1 MNNIANFQVDE
12 EKCIGCG
19 LCVKVCPGG
28 VLHLNEQRKCE
39 MDEIDSFGW
48 NGCWRCE
55 HCLAVCP
62 KGAISIFGKQRSD
75 SLPPVKAETAAPVL
89 DALIANRHSCRR
101 FLKKDVVPEIIDG
114 MLQMLGNAPN
124 GGNKQ
129 QVEFTLIDDREE
141 MDAFRRLAY
150 TEMDRLASE
159 GVYPAGFDKPS
170 YEDMKRWEKAV
181 RPEMLFCGAPYL
193 LIPHAPLGK
202 GEPVEDVNIAAAYF
216 ELLCASRGLG
226 CVMMTFPKD
235 ALKNMPEIRALLQIP
250 EEHYVGVML
259 GFGWPEIRYARGTQ
273 RGVEEARIHRL
284 RFETEESK

>member
-1 MNNIANFQVDE
+1 MNLANFQVDT

-19 LCVKVCPGG
+19 LCEKVCPGG
-28 VLHLNEQRKCE
+28 ILHLNADRKCE

-48 NGCWRCE
+48 NGCWNCE

-62 KGAISIFGKQRSD
+62 WGAISIFSKRPED
-75 SLPPVKAETAAPVL
+75 SIPTVKPETATPVM
-89 DALIANRHSCRR
+89 DALIMNRHSCRR
-101 FLKKDVVPEIIDG
+101 FLKKDVPGETIDA
-114 MLQMLGNAPN
+114 MLQRIGNAPN

-129 QVEFTLIDDREE
+129 QVEFTLIDDQTQ
-141 MDAFRRLAY
+141 MDRFRALAY
-150 TEMDRLASE
+150 AEMDRLAE
-159 GVYPAGFDKPS
+159 NGVYPAGFDKPS
-170 YEDMKRWEKAV
+170 YEDMKRWEKTV
-181 RPEMLFCGAPYL
+181 RPDMLFCGAPYL
-193 LIPHAPLGK
+193 LIPHAPLGR

-235 ALKNMPEIRALLQIP
+235 ALKNMPTIRAMLQIP
-250 EEHYVGVML
+250 EDHYVGVML

-284 RFETEESK
+284 RFKED

>member
-1 MNNIANFQVDE
+1 MNNMANFQVDR

-28 VLHLNEQRKCE
+28 ILHLNEQQKCE
-39 MDEIDSFGW
+39 MDEIDSFGC
-48 NGCWRCE
+48 NGCWKCE

-101 FLKKDVVPEIIDG
+101 FLKRDVAPEIIDG

-129 QVEFTLIDDREE
+129 QVEFTLIDDRAQ
-141 MDAFRRLAY
+141 MNTFRRLAY
-150 TEMDRLASE
+150 TEMDRLADE

-170 YEDMKRWEKAV
+170 SEDMKRWEKTV
-181 RPEMLFCGAPYL
+181 RPEMLFCDAPYL

-235 ALKNMPEIRALLQIP
+235 ALKNMPEIQALLQIP

-284 RFETEESK
+284 RFETEKSV